1 MPDNNKR
8 PFLNPEEVVNEAFE
22 RMGKEV
28 KLQNNINYDEKI
40 SNLTVQELLEELK
53 TDEFE
58 KMYITTTA
66 FSNNPNVTQ
75 SLDERVNEVQ
85 SLAEYQLSRRSAEIK
100 RLMRKLEK
108 K

>member
-8 PFLNPEEVVNEAFE
+8 PFLNPEEVVNEAFV
-22 RMGKEV
+22 RMGEDI
-28 KLQNNINYDEKI
+28 KLQDNNYNEKI

-75 SLDERVNEVQ
+75 SLDERINEVQ